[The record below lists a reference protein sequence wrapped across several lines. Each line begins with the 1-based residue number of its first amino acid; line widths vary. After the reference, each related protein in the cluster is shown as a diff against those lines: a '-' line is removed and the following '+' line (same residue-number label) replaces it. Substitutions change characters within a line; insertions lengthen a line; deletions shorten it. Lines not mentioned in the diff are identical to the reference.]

1 MISRLRSL
9 LRIDSAI
16 CVVGGAGVTALAGPL
31 ADALDVDATL
41 AVRSV
46 GVFLVG
52 YGLVLAGLARAG
64 SPTVLMA
71 GRLTAVADASW
82 VLASAALLVTDTFSV
97 AGDVIVVTAAV
108 PVALLGI
115 GKVVALRSSPDRREV
130 LAPAV
135 R

>member
-1 MISRLRSL
+1 MSVRKLAAEFIGTAL
-9 LRIDSAI
+9 LVIFA
-16 CVVGGAGVTALAGPL
+16 VGAATLSFGFGLTGASTSAGVITTAMA
-31 ADALDVDATL
+31 
-41 AVRSV
+41 
-46 GVFLVG
+46 F
-52 YGLVLAGLARAG
+52 GLVLVGLARAG
-64 SPTVLMA
+64 APTVLMA
-71 GRLTAVADASW
+71 GRLTAIADASW

-115 GKVVALRSSPDRREV
+115 GKVVALRSSPDRREG